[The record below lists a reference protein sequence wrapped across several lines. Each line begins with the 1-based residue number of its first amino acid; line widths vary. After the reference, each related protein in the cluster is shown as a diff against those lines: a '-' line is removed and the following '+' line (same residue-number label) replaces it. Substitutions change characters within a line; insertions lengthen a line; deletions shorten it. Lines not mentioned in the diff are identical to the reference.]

1 MIFRDRRKVM
11 PWRFDISFDTA
22 GLVAGLYSP
31 TDLRMR
37 LNKGNEQADLLQHDI
52 NLCSVR
58 PLSTRAITWPI
69 VTATIRTA
77 LLTPAVTSDMGGS
90 GPANSLFVCVP
101 AVRRFSFNRSGY
113 QTTDPFR
120 LFRAA
125 RRPARRTSFSV
136 TSNLFRPNT
145 NLGSNM

>member
-77 LLTPAVTSDMGGS
+77 LLTPAGTSDMGGS
-90 GPANSLFVCVP
+90 GPANSLFACLPLGVSVSIGVVIKRP
-101 AVRRFSFNRSGY
+101 IPFDSF
-113 QTTDPFR
+113 
-120 LFRAA
+120 A
-125 RRPARRTSFSV
+125 
-136 TSNLFRPNT
+136 
-145 NLGSNM
+145 